1 MSSGSEY
8 DFYKKLKQDNS
19 RLDENER
26 LSEKD
31 LRQRAREAAR
41 ELQSLNKRMQADE
54 RDEIS
59 PEKLLDRD
67 IRPDDIKRLDRE
79 ENTSFTKHLFNK

>member
-8 DFYKKLKQDNS
+8 DFYKKLKQDNG

-26 LSEKD
+26 LSEKE

-41 ELQSLNKRMQADE
+41 ELQLLNKTRQAEE
-54 RDEIS
+54 RDEIL
-59 PEKLLDRD
+59 PEELLDRD
-67 IRPDDIKRLDRE
+67 TRPDDIKRLDRE
-79 ENTSFTKHLFNK
+79 ENTSFAKHLFNK